1 MVATTQI
8 EAKLAFEP
16 PKTPEYGTSGDSGSV
31 ARESTKPDFIRGS
44 ENSAAPGPVSGGDEA
59 FSIDLSAQAQQV
71 AANDPGSA
79 AQSGTQSSAPD
90 ASALS
95 STVETSATAEIG
107 SNTGASSAPAND
119 TNQIASIENE
129 RSGNDTSNTTEA
141 GRTLGQVIDTF
152 A

>member
-16 PKTPEYGTSGDSGSV
+16 PKTPEFGTSGGSGSV

-44 ENSAAPGPVSGGDEA
+44 ENSAAPAPVSGGDEA
-59 FSIDLSAQAQQV
+59 FSVDLSEQAQQV
-71 AANDPGSA
+71 AANDPGTA
-79 AQSGTQSSAPD
+79 AQSSGPSSAPN
-90 ASALS
+90 ASALD
-95 STVETSATAEIG
+95 STVETSATAG
-107 SNTGASSAPAND
+107 VGSSAGAESGRN
-119 TNQIASIENE
+119 TNQVASIENE
-129 RSGNDTSNTTEA
+129 QSGNDTSNRTEA

>member
-16 PKTPEYGTSGDSGSV
+16 PKTPGDVSSGGGGSV
-31 ARESTKPDFIRGS
+31 ARDSNKPDLLSGAS
-44 ENSAAPGPVSGGDEA
+44 NTAPRRQASDADEA
-59 FSIDLSAQAQQV
+59 VSVEISEEAQRV

-79 AQSGTQSSAPD
+79 TGNQTQQAGAPQGLE
-90 ASALS
+90 AL
-95 STVETSATAEIG
+95 VKTSATAQ
-107 SNTGASSAPAND
+107 TGTPADSSFD
-119 TNQIASIENE
+119 GDDRTNQVASFEDE
-129 RSGNDTSNTTEA
+129 RTGNDTRNDTEA